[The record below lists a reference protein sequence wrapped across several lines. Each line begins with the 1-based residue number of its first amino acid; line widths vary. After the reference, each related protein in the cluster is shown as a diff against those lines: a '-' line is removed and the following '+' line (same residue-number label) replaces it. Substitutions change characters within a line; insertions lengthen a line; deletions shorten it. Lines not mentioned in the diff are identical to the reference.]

1 MKSKLR
7 GVFLLTTICAL
18 LVTIPLV
25 AFSKGAAAPFS
36 DVAETQWYYDAICY
50 VYENGLMNGTSD
62 STFSPN
68 QATSRGMVVT
78 LLHRLEGEPRTAA
91 SSFTDVM
98 GGAYYEQ
105 AVAWA
110 TQSHIVD
117 GYGNGKFGPDDPIT
131 REQLAAIL
139 FRYVAYKGGGQE
151 NFSSYEAFNDA
162 SNVSDY
168 AVEAMKW
175 AVGNNLITGTSAQTL
190 EPQGTALRSQL
201 AAILMRFCETVMPS
215 NEGVLPEGD
224 IQTDDSREPGAGE
237 EAGGNTPS
245 TGNFTIEVGS
255 VTAQPGQQAV
265 IPITLSHNPG
275 MLGLILSLHYD
286 DTLMTLTGVENGTAV
301 KDTLVLTPAGQLTSG
316 CSFLWDGVD
325 LTDEQIQDGELLL
338 LRFDISV
345 DAPAGSSVIS
355 ITCRTGDAV
364 DRDLKPLTPVL
375 KGGTLTVTS
384 G

>member
-98 GGAYYEQ
+98 RSAYYEQ

-110 TQSHIVD
+110 AQRHIVD

-131 REQLAAIL
+131 REQLATIL
-139 FRYVAYKGGGQE
+139 FRYVTYKGWGLE
-151 NFSSYEAFNDA
+151 NCRSYETFNDA

-201 AAILMRFCETVMPS
+201 AAILMRFCEMVMPLD
-215 NEGVLPEGD
+215 EDVLPEGNV
-224 IQTDDSREPGAGE
+224 QTEDNHEPSIGE
-237 EAGGNTPS
+237 NVIGNTPS

-255 VTAQPGQQAV
+255 VTVQPGQQTV

-338 LRFDISV
+338 LRFDISA
-345 DAPAGSSVIS
+345 DAPAKSSVIS
-355 ITCRTGDAV
+355 ITCRSGDAV
-364 DRDLKPLTPVL
+364 DRDLNPLTPVL
-375 KGGTLTVTS
+375 KSGTLSITS